1 MERDTMDRY
10 NSTKMAG
17 IFGMFGNIFLLIIKG
32 IVGFASHSQAMIADA
47 ANSAGDIFASL
58 MTFVGNRIAS
68 EPGDKSH
75 NFGHGKAEY
84 IFSLFISISMI
95 FVSAKL
101 LYDSTISLIYRDTF
115 TFSWFLVAV
124 CIATIL
130 VKLFLF
136 LYTYRLSKKYN
147 NILLEAN
154 MKDHRNDCI
163 VTTFTLISIL
173 LSLLHIYWFDGIVG
187 IGISI
192 WICYTG
198 VKIFVESYNVLM
210 DISVDATTE
219 KMILDLAHSYKEIK
233 KLDDISSA
241 PVGYQYII
249 VLTIYVDGNMTTF
262 DSHSLADSL
271 EQDITNLDKV
281 YKTIIHVNPM

>member
-1 MERDTMDRY
+1 MNRFEQ
-10 NSTKMAG
+10 TKKAG
-17 IFGMFGNIFLLIIKG
+17 LFGILGNLFLLIIKG
-32 IVGFASHSQAMIADA
+32 TVGFLFKSQSMIADA

-58 MTFVGNRIAS
+58 MTFIGNRIAS

-84 IFSLFISISMI
+84 ISMI

-101 LYDSTISLIYRDTF
+101 LYDSSISLIYRDTF

-124 CIATIL
+124 CITTIL

-136 LYTYRLSKKYN
+136 LYTYHLSKKYD
-147 NILLEAN
+147 NILLKAN

-198 VKIFVESYNVLM
+198 VKIFMESYNVLM
-210 DISVDATTE
+210 DISVDANTE

-233 KLDDISSA
+233 KLDDISST

-271 EQDITNLDKV
+271 EQDITGLDKV

>member
-1 MERDTMDRY
+1 MMDRY

-17 IFGMFGNIFLLIIKG
+17 IFGILGNIFLLIIKG

-95 FVSAKL
+95 FVSTKL

-233 KLDDISSA
+233 KLDDISST

-271 EQDITNLDKV
+271 EQDITGLDKV

>member
-1 MERDTMDRY
+1 MNRYDT
-10 NSTKMAG
+10 TKKAG
-17 IFGMFGNIFLLIIKG
+17 ILGILGNIFLLIIKT
-32 IVGFASHSQAMIADA
+32 IVGFLSHSQAMIADA

-58 MTFVGNRIAS
+58 MTFIGNKIAS
-68 EPGDKSH
+68 EPGDKTH

-95 FVSAKL
+95 LVSAKL
-101 LYDSTISLIYRDTF
+101 LYDSVMSLIYQNQF
-115 TFSWFLVAV
+115 TFSLFLVIV
-124 CIATIL
+124 CVVTIL
-130 VKLFLF
+130 VKLSLF
-136 LYTYRLSKKYN
+136 LYTRKLAKKYH

-173 LSLLHIYWFDGIVG
+173 LSLLNIYWFDGVVG

-198 VKIFVESYNVLM
+198 ITIFIESYNILM
-210 DISVDATTE
+210 DISIDSETE
-219 KMILDLAHSYKEIK
+219 KLILELAHSYKDIK
-233 KLDDISSA
+233 KIDDISSS

-249 VLTIYVDGNMTTF
+249 VLTIYVDGNISTF
-262 DSHSLADSL
+262 ESHKLADSL
-271 EQDITNLDKV
+271 EHDIANLEKV
-281 YKTIIHVNPM
+281 HSAIIHVNPI